1 MGPQASRSMA
11 KSSHFARAF
20 TLIELIVVLAIIA
33 ILTSMVYPMYT
44 NMSERAKATKDMS
57 NLRQIGIA
65 TQTYLNDSDGV
76 IFSTA
81 VGAGNWMAQLHPKYL
96 ASWRI
101 FRSPF
106 DNAVGTRA
114 IPEDDTNSAVSYG
127 LNGNGIIGTAANKI
141 SNPSVFVLFA
151 PAQASTTAVT
161 FQGAAGTTA
170 PGVTVF
176 KALSSPGGAAIGGTH
191 SSRKRIN
198 ALCADLHS
206 ESMLWSVFTD
216 NPAGSDPSAAQR
228 WTP

>member
-1 MGPQASRSMA
+1 MA
-11 KSSHFARAF
+11 RNSHFARAF
-20 TLIELIVVLAIIA
+20 TLIELLVVIVVIA
-33 ILTSMVYPMYT
+33 ILISFAYPVYT
-44 NMSERAKATKDMS
+44 GILERGKATKDMN
-57 NLRQIGIA
+57 NLRQIGVA
-65 TQTYLNDSDGV
+65 TQAYMNDNDGV

-81 VGAGNWMAQLHPKYL
+81 VGAGSWMAQLHPKYL
-96 ASWRI
+96 ASWSI

-106 DNAVGTRA
+106 DNAIGARA
-114 IPEDDTNSAVSYG
+114 APEDNINSAVSYG
-127 LNGNGIIGTAANKI
+127 LNGNGIIGTIANKI

-151 PAQASTTAVT
+151 PAQASTTTVT
-161 FQGAAGTTA
+161 FQGAAGTAA

-176 KALSSPGGAAIGGTH
+176 KALSSPGGTAVGGTH

-206 ESMLWSVFTD
+206 ESMLWSVFTN

>member
-1 MGPQASRSMA
+1 MA
-11 KSSHFARAF
+11 RNPTFARAF
-20 TLIELIVVLAIIA
+20 TMIELLVAIAVIA
-33 ILTSMVYPMYT
+33 ILISIAYPVYT
-44 NMSERAKATKDMS
+44 GILERGKATQDMN

-65 TQTYLNDSDGV
+65 TQTYMNDNDGLL
-76 IFSTA
+76 FSTA

-96 ASWRI
+96 ASWSI

-114 IPEDDTNSAVSYG
+114 TPEDDTNSAVSYG
-127 LNGNGIIGTAANKI
+127 LNGNSIIGTVADKI

-151 PAQASTTAVT
+151 PAQASTTPVT
-161 FQGAAGTTA
+161 FQGTAGTAA

-176 KALSSPGGAAIGGTH
+176 KALSNPGGTAVGGTH

-206 ESMLWSVFTD
+206 ESMLWSVFTN